1 MTMGNMTLFSLVTLL
16 VATGLAGWFVYPVGL
31 DRAFAEEPAAL
42 APLDTEAL
50 PIQVTPTAEALR
62 GSLVI
67 AGGGALPNVIYE
79 RFLELGGGDKASLVI
94 IPSASVIANSPDV
107 LERLPIWKQLHPGP
121 ITVLHA
127 ETREKSCEVGFCKP
141 LETATAVWFIGGDQ
155 NLIAERYLGTP
166 VEPALHRVLER
177 GGVIGGTSAG
187 AAIMSR
193 VMIAGGRTTPM
204 MATGL
209 GFLPNTIVD
218 QHFLKRNR
226 KDRLHAAL
234 KLHPQLVGVGIDEDT
249 ALVCRPEGYEV
260 IGNSSVLLCL
270 GATANRKEITEA
282 LPTGQKFDL
291 RPWTVAAAGRA
302 RHGAYTIAAARPIP
316 NLRKGAV
323 VIAGPRP
330 PKEAVQEFLTA
341 AGGKDANLILVSE
354 NKEAAE
360 SESRLREYF
369 AEMGAENLM
378 VCSATDADTLSDPKT
393 HETFARAQGVWFV
406 GAEEERLLD
415 LVVRSSLQKVVG
427 DVLAR
432 GGAIGGSSAGARI
445 HGDGIVRRKSSPAV
459 ATTVPENS
467 HDSGLGLLTG
477 VVIDQCAE
485 NEESASSMAS
495 VLRDRFPNCIGL
507 GLNESAAVVVRGHT
521 MQVVGREPVS
531 IYDNTRSDV
540 AIPADQKVPAGQ
552 TYDFLARRVVET
564 AVESATR

>member
-1 MTMGNMTLFSLVTLL
+1 MGNSTLFSIATLL
-16 VATGLAGWFVYPVGL
+16 LATGLAGWFVYPIG
-31 DRAFAEEPAAL
+31 DHRAFGEAPVVLTAVSTDQPS
-42 APLDTEAL
+42 APLSKV
-50 PIQVTPTAEALR
+50 PEALR

-67 AGGGALPNVIYE
+67 AGGGILPNVIYE
-79 RFLELGGGDKASLVI
+79 RFLELGGGANANLVI
-94 IPSASVIANSPDV
+94 VPTASMIADSPD
-107 LERLPIWKQLHPGP
+107 LLARLPIWRQLHQGP
-121 ITVLHA
+121 ITILHA
-127 ETREKSCEVGFCKP
+127 ETREKSCEVDFSRP
-141 LETATAVWFIGGDQ
+141 LEAATAVWFIGGDQ

-166 VEPALHRVLER
+166 VEPALQQVLAR

-193 VMIAGGRTTPM
+193 VMIAGGRATPM

-234 KLHPQLVGVGIDEDT
+234 KLHPDLVGVGIDEDT

-270 GATANRKEITEA
+270 GATPNRKEITEEI
-282 LPTGQKFDL
+282 PTGQKFDL
-291 RPWTVAAAGRA
+291 RPWTVAATGRA
-302 RHGAYTIAAARPIP
+302 RHATYTIAAARPIP
-316 NLRKGAV
+316 NLKNGAV

-330 PKEAVQEFLTA
+330 PKEAVQEFMTA
-341 AGGKDANLILVSE
+341 AGGKNAHLILVSE
-354 NKEAAE
+354 TKETAE
-360 SESRLREYF
+360 SENRLREYF
-369 AEMGAENLM
+369 AEMGAANLM
-378 VCSATDADTLSDPKT
+378 VCSATDEDAMSDPKT
-393 HETFARAQGVWFV
+393 RETFAQAQGVWFV

-445 HGDGIVRRKSSPAV
+445 HGDGIVRRKASTLP
-459 ATTVPENS
+459 TTVPENS

-477 VVIDQCAE
+477 VIIDQCALG
-485 NEESASSMAS
+485 EETTDNMAT

-507 GLNESAAVVVRGHT
+507 GLKESAAVIVRGHT
-521 MQVVGREPVS
+521 MHVVGSESVS
-531 IYDNTRSDV
+531 VYDNMRGGDSPQT
-540 AIPADQKVPAGQ
+540 DQKIPAGQ

-564 AVESATR
+564 VVDSTTR